1 MDTCTTTR
9 PSTATGCR
17 GGRRTLAQTSPYPG
31 AEPGSL
37 RSWRANGV
45 RTAAAI
51 KPKSRRRSARLQIRP
66 ARGRGLSGR
75 RLEHLGR
82 GQLRI
87 PAASNSPV
95 GPQPARGIG
104 STSDLTQAV
113 LRTKQLERHP
123 ARSSPA
129 LGKAIDVKTT
139 GNGSTEAHLRKL
151 TRRRRGPLSVA
162 RAQVAPTH
170 NRAVVADGAGHR
182 ARGRGQSNEP
192 AGRNGEHSTGI
203 GTPAKQCAVSLNT
216 TRVLIGRG
224 EVAEARACGWHR
236 RAPVVMS
243 PTDGAAVGKETA
255 RMGDARGHFD
265 KMVQRRGRGAIANA
279 VGLTVVPDAAQHASG
294 RRDGLERKDRHT
306 DRRKCGAP
314 AQHGPVGKLSA
325 DGGLRGD
332 EVLEVRSR
340 WSTAPPPAGPGGPCG
355 PTRPCG
361 PCGPASPGGPGGP
374 GSPGAPGSPRSPC
387 GPAGPGSPCMATA
400 PRHRPFASI
409 TSTPPTVTLRGWM
422 SWPVT
427 SAAQSAAAARGT
439 SWSRFRGSSSS
450 PPSST
455 VRLM

>member
-9 PSTATGCR
+9 PSTAAACR
-17 GGRRTLAQTSPYPG
+17 AWRRTLAQTSHCPG
-31 AEPGSL
+31 AEPRSL

-82 GQLRI
+82 GQLRT

-325 DGGLRGD
+325 DGVLRGD
-332 EVLEVRSR
+332 EVLEVRSVVDCAASGR
-340 WSTAPPPAGPGGPCG
+340 PGWSLRPDQALRTLRTRFSGWPRRAGLARGARLTAVTLWTGGSRLPLHGDRTAPQTIRVYHFDAAHRDAAGGGCPG
-355 PTRPCG
+355 
-361 PCGPASPGGPGGP
+361 
-374 GSPGAPGSPRSPC
+374 
-387 GPAGPGSPCMATA
+387 
-400 PRHRPFASI
+400 
-409 TSTPPTVTLRGWM
+409 
-422 SWPVT
+422 
-427 SAAQSAAAARGT
+427 Q
-439 SWSRFRGSSSS
+439 
-450 PPSST
+450 
-455 VRLM
+455 